1 MVMTMRLSMKIS
13 SVVVLGLFLMTGS
26 VFAAGF
32 GVAGQQADNTGTTTV
47 KNKVDALLKDAK
59 TDSKPVIEKKV
70 TPEPGSVESDPN
82 NVGNTA
88 FRNVVGN
95 MLPLTP
101 EQIRTLRYML
111 DQSQRAASAYPG
123 TPPKPTSSS
132 VAVSLSPG
140 ATPPVVRLRAGFVTS
155 VVFLDSTGQPWPIKA
170 YDIGDPKSF
179 NVQWDQ
185 KGNTLLVQALSSYKP
200 GNLAV
205 ILKDQDT
212 PVMVSLMPGQRAVD
226 YRVDLR
232 MPGLGPN
239 AQAEFSSL
247 PSTASPQ
254 LLQFLNGV
262 PPMQAKRIDVNG
274 GPADAWS
281 LNEHIYLRTTLTVV
295 SPSWLASMSSPDGT
309 HVYELVKTPIV
320 LASYRGKMVKL
331 MLQNGKD

>member
-1 MVMTMRLSMKIS
+1 MRLSMKIS
-13 SVVVLGLFLMTGS
+13 STIILGLFFMSAS

-32 GVAGQQADNTGTTTV
+32 GVAGQQEAVNADASNV
-47 KNKVDALLKDAK
+47 KHKVDALLNDAK
-59 TDSKPVIEKKV
+59 AQSKPVVAKKP
-70 TPEPGSVESDPN
+70 TTEPGSVESDPN

-205 ILKDQDT
+205 ILKGQDT

-232 MPGLGPN
+232 LPGLGPN
-239 AQAEFSSL
+239 AQPEFSDL
-247 PSTASPQ
+247 PSAANPQ

-262 PPMQAKRIDVNG
+262 PPMQAKRVDVNG

-281 LNEHIYLRTTLTVV
+281 LDGNVYLRTTLTVV

-309 HVYELVKTPIV
+309 HVYKLVNTPIV